1 MHITQD
7 DSKILRVEEKNTTI
21 ILLAAVVATFALVR
35 TGFLIYSVGPAYEH
49 YLHWVFIAALAAFA
63 GNSFAEEVSFIFD
76 RTNKV
81 MSWSRKKL
89 FRDKEE
95 GRLPFSAIQDVRIG
109 YRGTGKLAKYRIELV
124 VEGQSFPLSRIY
136 FQGMRAKDTCDRI
149 AQRILETLPR
159 G

>member
-1 MHITQD
+1 MKITQD

-21 ILLAAVVATFALVR
+21 ILLAAVVVTFALVR
-35 TGFLIYSVGPAYEH
+35 TGFLMYSVGLAYEH
-49 YLHWVFIAALAAFA
+49 YLHWIFIAALAAFA
-63 GNSFAEEVSFIFD
+63 GNSFAEEVSFTFD

-89 FRDKEE
+89 FGDKKE
-95 GRLPFSAIQDVRIG
+95 GRLSFSAIEDVRIG

-124 VEGQSFPLSRIY
+124 VEGQPFPLSQIY
-136 FQGMRAKDTCDRI
+136 FQGMRAKDNCDRV